1 MHPLNIRSQLC
12 HSGYVM
18 LLLLVIIGFIVLVAS
33 LVADYKWRQW
43 MAARKA
49 ERDRQ

>member
-1 MHPLNIRSQLC
+1 M
-12 HSGYVM
+12 VW
-18 LLLLVIIGFIVLVAS
+18 LLIAVGVVLFVVT

-49 ERDRQ
+49 ERDRP